1 MMKFKFGI
9 ILWIAALLSSC
20 APSQSNPE
28 PTADISSQLVRRSD
42 TPNIEGEWGRFRPY
56 FRENSLGTS
65 KNIVAF
71 ADILPGQEP
80 HPPHRHA
87 DEEYLMVTAGRGNWY
102 LNGETFPAETGDILY
117 AKPWDY
123 HSITAAPDSNLQITI
138 IKWTGKGVNAV
149 DPNPN
154 LPEEITEIK

>member
-1 MMKFKFGI
+1 MMRLRFGI
-9 ILWIAALLSSC
+9 ILGVAALLSSC
-20 APSQSNPE
+20 SPSQSNTG
-28 PTADISSQLVRRSD
+28 PTTDIPSQLVKRSD
-42 TPNIEGEWGRFRPY
+42 TPKIEGEWGHFRPY
-56 FRENSLGTS
+56 FTQNSLGTS

-71 ADILPGQEP
+71 ADVLPGQEP

-87 DEEYLMVTAGRGNWY
+87 DEEYIMVTSGRGEWY
-102 LNGETFPAETGDILY
+102 LNGDTFPAEAGDILY

-123 HSITAAPDSNLQITI
+123 HGITAAPDSNLQIVI
-138 IKWTGKGVNAV
+138 FKWIGKSVNAV